1 MLESH
6 TLSQSQGLPTA
17 KKKLFLVSSGML
29 HTLPGGHTTPQ
40 RGVRGTREGD

>member
-29 HTLPGGHTTPQ
+29 HTLPVATQHH
-40 RGVRGTREGD
+40 REA